1 MRNRG
6 TKESFRAI
14 EIDEGILKRMMN
26 FKKKLWNTVKSKTK
40 RSFNRTAIRTQ
51 LANFNGRR

>member
-6 TKESFRAI
+6 TKKSFRTI

-26 FKKKLWNTVKSKTK
+26 LKKKLWSTVKSKTK
-40 RSFNRTAIRTQ
+40 RIFNRTAIRAQ
-51 LANFNGRR
+51 LANFNGRS

>member
-6 TKESFRAI
+6 TKESFRTI
-14 EIDEGILKRMMN
+14 EIDEGILKRMLN
-26 FKKKLWNTVKSKTK
+26 FKKKLWTTVKSKTK
-40 RSFNRTAIRTQ
+40 RSFNRTAIPAQ